1 MKVERILVQA
11 CCNRTASVFR
21 IDRPIT
27 ANLIT
32 ALVAQGFHEAPNF
45 TKAGIL
51 YVDNLDFILT
61 GALGQDRIHVKCK
74 HKDCDGKLNELE
86 GLLLQME

>member
-1 MKVERILVQA
+1 MQVERILVQA
-11 CCNRTASVFR
+11 CCGRTASVFK
-21 IDRPIT
+21 INRPIT
-27 ANLIT
+27 TELIT
-32 ALVAQGFHEAPNF
+32 TLVAQGFREAPNF

-61 GALGQDRIHVKCK
+61 GALGQDKLHVKCK
-74 HKDCDGKLNELE
+74 HSDCDGKLNELE

>member
-11 CCNRTASVFR
+11 CCGRTNTIMK

-27 ANLIT
+27 AEFIT

-51 YVDNLDFILT
+51 YADNLDFILT
-61 GALGQDRIHVKCK
+61 GALGQDRLHVKCK
-74 HKDCDGKLNELE
+74 HSNCDGKLNELE